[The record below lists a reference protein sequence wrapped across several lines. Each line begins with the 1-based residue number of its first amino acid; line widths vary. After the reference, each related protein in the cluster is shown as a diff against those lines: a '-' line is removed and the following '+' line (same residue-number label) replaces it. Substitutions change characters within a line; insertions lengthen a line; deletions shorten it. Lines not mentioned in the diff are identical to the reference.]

1 MSKPSL
7 FVNQTIKSMSNFN
20 RKKQVETIG
29 MISLVNRPKSEIDEY
44 EKTTHRRGRKI
55 YSIGDRRRER
65 L

>member
-1 MSKPSL
+1 
-7 FVNQTIKSMSNFN
+7 MSNFN
-20 RKKQVETIG
+20 RKKQIETIG
-29 MISLVNRPKSEIDEY
+29 MISLVNRPKNEIDEY